1 MLLFDTS
8 SGFGLCFPTPIYV
21 ISWSRNNW
29 YRQKLKFTFY
39 KDFLCWTFML
49 FFMLMLFVVTNRC
62 FCGSEAVKSGLLL
75 QSYWNLSYSDR
86 IANHDALGKNEF
98 IERVHTGCH
107 MAPEWNLFEISH
119 FWMSLSGFSFQNETP
134 ILDDLLYL
142 YNVNVV
148 GLLYLYESSLRAKE
162 A

>member
-1 MLLFDTS
+1 MLWEKIFLGAFLHDI
-8 SGFGLCFPTPIYV
+8 G
-21 ISWSRNNW
+21 IS
-29 YRQKLKFTFY
+29 
-39 KDFLCWTFML
+39 
-49 FFMLMLFVVTNRC
+49 VV
-62 FCGSEAVKSGLLL
+62 
-75 QSYWNLSYSDR
+75 Q
-86 IANHDALGKNEF
+86 
-98 IERVHTGCH
+98 ERVHTGCH